1 MARLFTKGKDYGMH
15 AFITPIRDLATHK
28 PLPGV
33 TIGDIGPKFGYNG
46 VDNGFLRFEYV
57 KLRKCLH
64 LCCWMCVLLHDVCL
78 VASPATLNIV

>member
-1 MARLFTKGKDYGMH
+1 MH

-57 KLRKCLH
+57 KLRKWLQYAAV
-64 LCCWMCVLLHDVCL
+64 CVLLHAVCL
-78 VASPATLNIV
+78 VASLATLNTV